1 MNFLNYLCQLSAI
14 IFIHKNL
21 IFIQSI
27 GSQPNVLE
35 LDDRYSNW
43 FLFKIQFYS
52 FSQFRIIEYANQGG
66 KWLIEFYAPWC
77 GHCKKLEPV
86 YEEVGKY
93 YSNSNINVVKV
104 DATKYTKSASNFD
117 VRGYPTIKFV
127 STSIAYTFNGDRK
140 AADIIDF
147 VDKADG

>member
-1 MNFLNYLCQLSAI
+1 
-14 IFIHKNL
+14 
-21 IFIQSI
+21 
-27 GSQPNVLE
+27 
-35 LDDRYSNW
+35 
-43 FLFKIQFYS
+43 
-52 FSQFRIIEYANQGG
+52 
-66 KWLIEFYAPWC
+66 LIEFYAPWC